1 MVVFVAF
8 VSQLSACSEG
18 KQEDTGRISQGD
30 GDLDGNRGSRSGE
43 GEGIERG
50 FTGINGGLLGIS
62 RSSSE

>member
-30 GDLDGNRGSRSGE
+30 GDLDGNRGSPSGD

-50 FTGINGGLLGIS
+50 NTGINGGLRVT